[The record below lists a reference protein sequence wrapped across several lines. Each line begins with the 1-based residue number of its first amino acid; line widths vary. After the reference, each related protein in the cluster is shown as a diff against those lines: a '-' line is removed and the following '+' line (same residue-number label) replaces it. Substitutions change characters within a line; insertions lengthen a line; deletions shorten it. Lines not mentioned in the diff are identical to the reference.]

1 MCLAYPGK
9 IIKIKQDLAIVD
21 YQIEQRT
28 AKLISEDFRIGDYV
42 IVQAG
47 IVVER
52 VPEEKALD
60 ALAAYNR

>member
-21 YQIEQRT
+21 YKTEQRT
-28 AKLISEDFRIGDYV
+28 VKLLSEDFRIGDYV

-47 IVVER
+47 IAVEK
-52 VPEEKALD
+52 VPEKQALD
-60 ALAAYNR
+60 ALAAYDR

>member
-21 YQIEQRT
+21 YKTEQRT
-28 AKLISEDFRIGDYV
+28 AKLISEDFQVGDYV

-52 VPEEKALD
+52 VPESKALD
-60 ALAAYNR
+60 ALAAYG